1 VSDNSDN
8 VLDAA
13 AVREGIIIN
22 PGDGTI
28 IRSGRAR
35 VTRKWVAGAA
45 AALALV
51 ALTTGI
57 SVLVAKQ
64 YQQQTV
70 VFDMK
75 GTIDLFMQQSAKQ
88 TLDENTAKAMT
99 TRFNSALKESL
110 NAWQQS
116 HDALVLV
123 PPAVVMPQRDI
134 TREIQADIAQRM
146 QGTP

>member
-1 VSDNSDN
+1 MSDNSDN

-35 VTRKWVAGAA
+35 VTRKWVAGGA

-75 GTIDLFMQQSAKQ
+75 GTIDLF
-88 TLDENTAKAMT
+88 
-99 TRFNSALKESL
+99 
-110 NAWQQS
+110 
-116 HDALVLV
+116 
-123 PPAVVMPQRDI
+123 
-134 TREIQADIAQRM
+134 
-146 QGTP
+146 

>member
-1 VSDNSDN
+1 MSENNDKAFGAS
-8 VLDAA
+8 
-13 AVREGIIIN
+13 AVREGVIVK
-22 PGDGTI
+22 P
-28 IRSGRAR
+28 RAAF

-45 AALALV
+45 AAIALI
-51 ALTTGI
+51 ALSTGI

-88 TLDENTAKAMT
+88 QLDENTAKMMT
-99 TRFNSALKESL
+99 TRFNSALKASL